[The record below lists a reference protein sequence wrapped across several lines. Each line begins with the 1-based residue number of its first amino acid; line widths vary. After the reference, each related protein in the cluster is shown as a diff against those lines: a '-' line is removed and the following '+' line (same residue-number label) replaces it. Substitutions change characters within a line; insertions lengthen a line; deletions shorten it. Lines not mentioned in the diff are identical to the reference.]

1 MRTAAAIALCVV
13 LAGCSLGG
21 PSAPAIPVAGTTSTP
36 TQAASAARITP
47 PPVAPPAPPGTNVP
61 AFKCADSTGG
71 SAANAT
77 ITQARVAAQVGYDRL
92 VLQFDTKVP
101 AYTVKRQGKPTFK
114 SGASGAS
121 VTLSG
126 TGGALLQVHSARMA
140 SSYSGP
146 TDFTHPE
153 FLVLKEARLVEDFEG
168 YVSWGLG
175 LSRPPCMRTFT
186 LSDPPRLVIDFAS
199 ASG

>member
-21 PSAPAIPVAGTTSTP
+21 PTTPAIPVAGTTSTP
-36 TQAASAARITP
+36 AQAASAARITP
-47 PPVAPPAPPGTNVP
+47 PPVAPPAPPGTNLP
-61 AFKCADSTGG
+61 PFKCADSAGG
-71 SAANAT
+71 SAANAN

-101 AYTVKRQGKPTFK
+101 AYTVKRQAKPTFK

-121 VTLSG
+121 VALSG
-126 TGGALLQVHSARMA
+126 TAGALLQVHSATMA

-153 FLVLKEARLVEDFEG
+153 FRVLKEARLVEDFEG

-175 LSRPPCMRTFT
+175 LGRPPCMRTFT
-186 LSDPPRLVIDFAS
+186 LSDPPRLVVDFAS